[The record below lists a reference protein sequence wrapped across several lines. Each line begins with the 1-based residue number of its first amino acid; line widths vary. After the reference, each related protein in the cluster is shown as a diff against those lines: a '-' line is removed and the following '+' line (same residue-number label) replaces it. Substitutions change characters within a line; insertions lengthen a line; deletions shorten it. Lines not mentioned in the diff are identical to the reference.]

1 MMVKI
6 WLIINQNIFVIDYQ
20 LFNLFCNKS
29 YTLQG
34 FPHIPFFINILNL

>member
-1 MMVKI
+1 MLKI

-29 YTLQG
+29 YTLQA
-34 FPHIPFFINILNL
+34 FTHIPFFINILNL